1 MEKIRYLRNKEKRH
15 AEKMERV
22 QNEEFHKQILG
33 TLEEDFNHNF
43 VDPLKDWTGGILYC
57 AVSWIGPIFTIFPI

>member
-15 AEKMERV
+15 AEKKERA
-22 QNEEFHKQILG
+22 QNEELQKQILG

-43 VDPLKDWTGGILYC
+43 VDPLKDWTGYC
-57 AVSWIGPIFTIFPI
+57 TELIAWSSLFLQC